1 MIIYGCLTAI
11 RQHRPVDIRRADSL
25 IRIRRLFIDLVFYR
39 SLRFASQLSA
49 FHAECALHRRIV
61 VDGIQH
67 LIHNRF
73 LIPCEISSF
82 PSPILKRCLFCLF
95 FFFGSPLFR
104 FLRKI
109 ESAVTETDLFNLLP
123 VL

>member
-1 MIIYGCLTAI
+1 MIIYGFLTAI
-11 RQHRPVDIRRADSL
+11 RQRRPVDIRRADSF
-25 IRIRRLFIDLVFYR
+25 IRIGRLFINPVFYG

-49 FHAECALHRRIV
+49 FHAECTLHRRIV

-82 PSPILKRCLFCLF
+82 LSLILKRCLFCIF

-109 ESAVTETDLFNLLP
+109 ESVVTESDLFNLLP